1 MRRSL
6 AVLVLSVL
14 AACGGKSPSECC
26 DAADA
31 ALKKG
36 SFAEAQSRA
45 EEGLAL
51 GGADAATA
59 WKLERIKLEALAG
72 NGDLAGL
79 LAGLTAAATNYP
91 GKADDQ
97 LYAKLGTALADAGKL
112 VEAIELV
119 EAGKQAFPEKAKS
132 FDGLVASIKKAA
144 EKGGDNAAVERLRQL
159 GYM

>member
-1 MRRSL
+1 MHRSL
-6 AVLVLSVL
+6 AVLVLTLLS
-14 AACGGKSPSECC
+14 ACGGKSPADCC
-26 DAADA
+26 AAADE

-36 SFAEAQSRA
+36 SYAEAQSRA

-51 GGADAATA
+51 NGTDAGTN
-59 WKLERIKLEALAG
+59 WKLERIRLEALAG
-72 NGDLAGL
+72 KGELAQV
-79 LAGLTAAATNYP
+79 LAGLTAAAAKHP
-91 GKADDQ
+91 GMVDDQ

-144 EKGGDNAAVERLRQL
+144 QEGGDNAAVERLKQL
-159 GYM
+159 GYL